1 MNNRPVSFLLGGSA
15 LRQPV
20 RLRHGVAYLR
30 LLSVL
35 EALLCEAM
43 SRGLLSRLKEEGIT
57 GEEARASAENACLCA
72 CCLVDGDG
80 KALFETGFCALETL
94 LPEELALVAEEYA
107 ALRAGFLGWERGSG
121 EEASGAFSTWDR
133 NLSFDGGTMQKGEAD
148 GHEAL

>member
-43 SRGLLSRLKEEGIT
+43 SKGLLSRLREEGIT
-57 GEEARASAENACLCA
+57 GEEARAAAENACLCA

-80 KALFETGFCALETL
+80 KALFETGYRALEAL

-107 ALRAGFLGWERGSG
+107 ALRADFLGWERGRG
-121 EEASGAFSTWDR
+121 EEASGDFSPWDR
-133 NLSFDGGTMQKGEAD
+133 NLSFDEGTIRKGEAA
-148 GHEAL
+148 GHGAL